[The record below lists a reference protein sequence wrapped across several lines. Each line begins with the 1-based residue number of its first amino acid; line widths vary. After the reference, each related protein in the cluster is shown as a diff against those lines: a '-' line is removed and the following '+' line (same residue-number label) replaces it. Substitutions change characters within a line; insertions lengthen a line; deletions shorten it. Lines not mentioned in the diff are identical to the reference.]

1 MDIKTAIKTFKA
13 YCGTTFESSDEFKE
27 AKKTILNAVAEGYD
41 LIKKDEIIKKLEEVK
56 ENYYFVMAMDKA
68 IEIVKEACE

>member
-1 MDIKTAIKTFKA
+1 MDIKTAVKFFKR
-13 YCGTTFESSDEFKE
+13 YSGTYFEASDEFRE
-27 AKKTILNAVAEGYD
+27 AEKTILNAVAEGYD

-68 IEIVKEACE
+68 IEIIKEECE